1 MPYVTGYA
9 KVRVWVPPT
18 VGGGGPP
25 DWGIDEG
32 LPPGVGIPGFPDQG
46 LPGDPD
52 YPDQGLPPG
61 AGFPGRPGQ
70 GLPRPPRGTYP
81 ILPDPDDMGAHP
93 PLPDL
98 NMPGRWVRV
107 SPGKSLHTFP
117 AWVVYGE
124 PPEVD
129 EDYAARHPVNGQ
141 PGTWVVIYFADQLCW
156 AWVPSVEGEPGQELP
171 DVGEPGR
178 EPKRL

>member
-9 KVRVWVPPT
+9 KVRVWVPPQ

-32 LPPGVGIPGFPDQG
+32 FPPGVGIPGFPDQG
-46 LPGDPD
+46 LPGEPE
-52 YPDQGLPPG
+52 YPGQGLPPG
-61 AGFPGRPGQ
+61 SPGRPGQ
-70 GLPRPPRGTYP
+70 GLPRPPRGAYP
-81 ILPDPDDMGAHP
+81 ILPDPEDMAGHP

-98 NMPGRWVRV
+98 NAPGRWVQV
-107 SPGKSLHTFP
+107 TPGKSLHRYP

-129 EDYAARHPVNGQ
+129 EDYAPRHPHNGR
-141 PGTWVVIYFADQLCW
+141 PGTWVVIYYGAELCW
-156 AWVPSVEGEPGQELP
+156 AWVPSVEGEPGQGLP
-171 DVGEPGR
+171 DEEEHPEVDPDR
-178 EPKRL
+178 R